1 MKYTSEA
8 AAGMMLL
15 LINGHSRWFVSSSS
29 RSAGDFAR
37 RFADSSSAYDGVLR
51 DEKYS
56 GVSILLRRHIIHI
69 TSILINNLQQEQS
82 LNRMMTNQLILFI
95 FTQSIN
101 G

>member
-15 LINGHSRWFVSSSS
+15 INDRSRWFVIIS
-29 RSAGDFAR
+29 RSGDFAR

-69 TSILINNLQQEQS
+69 TSILTNNNNNS
-82 LNRMMTNQLILFI
+82 KSH
-95 FTQSIN
+95 SI